1 MYCNQKP
8 KLSDKAWMES
18 VMSQMGLKVNEGVGE
33 DAMDAKMYFHDKLK
47 EVLSNS
53 ASAYKSDDLKSINDF
68 LRNLIRILPSTATN
82 QVNTIKQLM
91 QEISNNLQKNL
102 LLLNLFRQ
110 YGNRIALPG
119 ETPPLPNN
127 YR

>member
-1 MYCNQKP
+1 MQYKDQN
-8 KLSDKAWMES
+8 KLSEKKWMES
-18 VMSQMGLKVNEGVGE
+18 VMNQMGFKFNEGIGE

-47 EVLSNS
+47 EVLSYS

-91 QEISNNLQKNL
+91 QEISNNLQQQQTNGQTDK
-102 LLLNLFRQ
+102 

>member
-8 KLSDKAWMES
+8 KLSDKAWMKS

-91 QEISNNLQKNL
+91 QEISNNLQPQQTNDQTDK
-102 LLLNLFRQ
+102 

>member
-91 QEISNNLQKNL
+91 QEISNNLQPQQTNDQTDK
-102 LLLNLFRQ
+102 

>member
-8 KLSDKAWMES
+8 KLSDKEWMES

-91 QEISNNLQKNL
+91 QEISNNLQPQQTNNQTDK
-102 LLLNLFRQ
+102 